1 MATVAGPSAAAL
13 SSGRIVKPVWRVRN
27 VQEARVFAAEFEPDS
42 WRIPIESAPEPAYP
56 FGAKA
61 EARLLEGVDSQKKL
75 LAGGFLAVNPAA
87 SYIMGLVKELLFLPF
102 SFTSPFT
109 RCFIFGSLANRMSL
123 CRSQP

>member
-1 MATVAGPSAAAL
+1 MATVARPSAAAL

-61 EARLLEGVDSQKKL
+61 EARLLVIDS
-75 LAGGFLAVNPAA
+75 FPFTPAA
-87 SYIMGLVKELLFLPF
+87 
-102 SFTSPFT
+102 
-109 RCFIFGSLANRMSL
+109 LAYAVS
-123 CRSQP
+123 SDW